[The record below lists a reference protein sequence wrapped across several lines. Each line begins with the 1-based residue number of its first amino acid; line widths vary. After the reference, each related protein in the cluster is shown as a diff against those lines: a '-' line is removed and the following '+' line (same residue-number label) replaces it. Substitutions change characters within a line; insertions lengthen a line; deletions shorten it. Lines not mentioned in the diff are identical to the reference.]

1 MFVAFAAMSV
11 SLITFTSCSSNDN
24 ADEVLPAKEEVS
36 NLLIGRWNLV
46 GNYNSEGKE
55 IDQQMPGESIS
66 FDIAGRMLKQWF
78 NVKRSS
84 YRWTVYEAD
93 GKLYLMVDVE
103 SYRIKKLNADE
114 FEFYYSEADGKY
126 SKLLLSAKVFTSL
139 YELGLTLLTRYQ
151 PFLLPLSLLLN

>member
-1 MFVAFAAMSV
+1 MKKRLFYLMFVAFAAMSV

-24 ADEVLPAKEEVS
+24 ANEVLPAKEEVS

-66 FDIAGRMLKQWF
+66 FDVAGRMLKQWF

-126 SKLLLSAKVFTSL
+126 SKYKKAK
-139 YELGLTLLTRYQ
+139 
-151 PFLLPLSLLLN
+151 

>member
-1 MFVAFAAMSV
+1 MKKRLFYLMFVAFAAMSV
-11 SLITFTSCSSNDN
+11 SLITFTSGSSNDN

-66 FDIAGRMLKQWF
+66 FDVAGRMLKQWF

-93 GKLYLMVDVE
+93 G
-103 SYRIKKLNADE
+103 
-114 FEFYYSEADGKY
+114 
-126 SKLLLSAKVFTSL
+126 
-139 YELGLTLLTRYQ
+139 
-151 PFLLPLSLLLN
+151 

>member
-1 MFVAFAAMSV
+1 MKKRLFYLMFVAFAAMSV
-11 SLITFTSCSSNDN
+11 SMITFTSCSSNDN

-66 FDIAGRMLKQWF
+66 FDVAGRMLKQWF

-103 SYRIKKLNADE
+103 LKNLMP
-114 FEFYYSEADGKY
+114 
-126 SKLLLSAKVFTSL
+126 TSL
-139 YELGLTLLTRYQ
+139 NFITRRLMVNIASTKK
-151 PFLLPLSLLLN
+151 PNNR